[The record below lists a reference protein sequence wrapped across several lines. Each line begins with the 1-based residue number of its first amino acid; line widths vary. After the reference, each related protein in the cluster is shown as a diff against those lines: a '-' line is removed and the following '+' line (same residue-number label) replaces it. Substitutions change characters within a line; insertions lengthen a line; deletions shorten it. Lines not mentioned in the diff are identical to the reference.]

1 MTAQQQGVITTSP
14 DDTRRPRRTRT
25 TILAVMCLVI
35 LVALFI
41 GYLPGLQYAIH
52 WTSTDVVLAGIS
64 FLICMAPS
72 SVQCP

>member
-35 LVALFI
+35 LVAWGWCINL
-41 GYLPGLQYAIH
+41 GLRCRC
-52 WTSTDVVLAGIS
+52 S
-64 FLICMAPS
+64 
-72 SVQCP
+72 

>member
-14 DDTRRPRRTRT
+14 DGTRRPHRTRT

-41 GYLPGLQYAIH
+41 GYSASDIARAQHTREA
-52 WTSTDVVLAGIS
+52 VEAGE
-64 FLICMAPS
+64 L
-72 SVQCP
+72 